1 MKRKRAAALA
11 LALCMAALPIFG
23 ESGVVRAEENE
34 STAAGTEKAEI
45 VVDNSDEK
53 SVSLGGEWKRSS
65 GRSGRY
71 GADYMV
77 GTGGGAESTWFEWEI
92 NAPVSGEYTV
102 SFWVPDSDAGVH
114 DINSNAVYTVRQED
128 EILDTLTVDQ
138 RGKGNQWNELGTYE
152 FTADESYSLRV
163 CADGSGNNVNTMADA
178 VKFEYT
184 LPEGQTDIV
193 TCDNDQA
200 EIQGDWSASQY
211 RKGYYGENYLTAEAG
226 STDAS
231 VTYKP
236 DIAEPGNYAVYISL
250 PAGDEDLSAE
260 ASYSISH
267 SGGISAAKID
277 QQGDNS
283 GWLPVGIYHF
293 DADGNAAVTVKGAQ
307 NGYVI
312 ADAVRFIRAD
322 VEVDSKE
329 IDGSQWTVQE
339 DSEAVGGSFLKTE
352 TDETLS
358 VQTTVNED
366 GYYVIRYYIPGDGM
380 ELSGDA
386 VLTVNGSEYQMHP
399 ADMGKGYHNVSCV
412 YLEKGEPVDITLKNS
427 SAGALVFDA
436 LRLEHTG
443 YNALYN
449 SFDGESSLE
458 GWAVNG
464 SCTVSDGSLH
474 LSEGEIHT
482 DPEGCLN
489 LSVESVITP
498 EALKENAKFGLV
510 LSGSNNSYLKV
521 YADAS
526 TGRLVLFDEQA
537 DSILAES
544 EKTVSLVQNVPLK
557 LQTVFSYPGV
567 TVYVDGEEYLSA
579 EYSRSGSVG
588 LFAENC
594 SVAAEFIG
602 GDRGAERFHRIRE
615 QRAAG
620 EPGSFRAVRARRI
633 RERTVIYRDA
643 PGIQISQDGG
653 RSLLQGDR

>member
-11 LALCMAALPIFG
+11 LALCMAAFPIFG

-34 STAAGTEKAEI
+34 SAAAGTEKAEI
-45 VVDNSDEK
+45 VVDNSDED

-114 DINSNAVYTVRQED
+114 DINSNAVYTVSQED
-128 EILDTLTVDQ
+128 EILDTVTVDQ
-138 RGKGNQWNELGTYE
+138 RGKGGQWNELGTYE

-236 DIAEPGNYAVYISL
+236 DIAEPGHYAVYISL

-260 ASYSISH
+260 APYSISH

-339 DSEAVGGSFLKTE
+339 DSEAVGGSFLKT
-352 TDETLS
+352 
-358 VQTTVNED
+358 
-366 GYYVIRYYIPGDGM
+366 
-380 ELSGDA
+380 
-386 VLTVNGSEYQMHP
+386 
-399 ADMGKGYHNVSCV
+399 
-412 YLEKGEPVDITLKNS
+412 
-427 SAGALVFDA
+427 
-436 LRLEHTG
+436 
-443 YNALYN
+443 
-449 SFDGESSLE
+449 
-458 GWAVNG
+458 
-464 SCTVSDGSLH
+464 
-474 LSEGEIHT
+474 
-482 DPEGCLN
+482 
-489 LSVESVITP
+489 
-498 EALKENAKFGLV
+498 
-510 LSGSNNSYLKV
+510 
-521 YADAS
+521 
-526 TGRLVLFDEQA
+526 
-537 DSILAES
+537 
-544 EKTVSLVQNVPLK
+544 
-557 LQTVFSYPGV
+557 
-567 TVYVDGEEYLSA
+567 
-579 EYSRSGSVG
+579 
-588 LFAENC
+588 
-594 SVAAEFIG
+594 
-602 GDRGAERFHRIRE
+602 
-615 QRAAG
+615 
-620 EPGSFRAVRARRI
+620 
-633 RERTVIYRDA
+633 
-643 PGIQISQDGG
+643 
-653 RSLLQGDR
+653 